1 MPRHRRS
8 HKFARSAGRRP
19 SLIEGL
25 ESRLHLVTHAWN
37 WVAGPGNWGNRANW
51 STNAPITQTA
61 PDFDDTVSIPVSAG
75 TVTVGDAS
83 FKTATID
90 ADVRILG
97 AGTMNVHE
105 RLTMN
110 GTLTVVGGGAFVT
123 RCLFHAPSS
132 VLNGNG
138 TITFENGG
146 GSVGSNSTLNSM
158 TIGSGLTI
166 RTSGSNGSFSL
177 NADARVHATV
187 VVDGASLTFEGTGFT
202 STGPVTVNNAGNLRF
217 VAQKWTNR
225 GTVTMNGGSWTLG
238 GTFRQ
243 SDLGRHIRNA
253 GTITISAGVLEGNL
267 NLNPTTGSWISNN
280 GRLRNGRYTSTGGA
294 VITGGLTLDNY
305 ILGSNFTPTGGIGV
319 ANDLTLEGATLRLNG
334 IDARFSS
341 PTSTIRGNG
350 TIAFSNG
357 SISMF
362 APASNNLTVESGIT
376 MRTVNGNMTIGGNSA
391 PQRLTVHGA
400 VIVSAA
406 NQTFTLSVP
415 NVDFYGEV
423 LIASGA
429 TLNLP
434 GGNSGSF
441 TLMPGSSLVTGS
453 RSQVT
458 APKSVNIQTQNPGRR
473 HAPGSVA
480 MNGGNSTT
488 PLLYEVAGRDF
499 GPSLAGYRDN
509 FAIGVYR
516 PSTSTS
522 YTRLVNNHDNAPGEP
537 EALYADA
544 IALPF
549 STHTLDL
556 NGFNVYTRA
565 LERVGTV
572 LNGTIT
578 VLPDGGP
585 IEFAYP
591 TSGRISA
598 AGQVDNWTFYG
609 RAGQTVSAILNTGTN
624 PSGSAPPPVNPILN
638 FGRLTLLAPTGATL
652 GTASTTNAN
661 VPATISN
668 VTLPED
674 GVYTLRMQANPTQP
688 NSTGHYKL
696 ALYNVTADERPLI
709 LNRPTVGGIETP
721 FSSDRW
727 TFALSA
733 GQQIQF
739 DLLSTDVNGL
749 QFTLEGPNG
758 YVPFSNLTADSALIT
773 IPPGNSGNYVLSVK
787 GSSDQTGRYRFL
799 VRDTSV
805 TPLTL
810 GVPFIG
816 DLPGSGSPRW
826 FKTTLPS
833 TGQLLVTLDDAN
845 NNDRNQVYIRRGD
858 LPTRETYDFRHGT
871 YDADEQIFIPNANAG
886 DWYILVYGDYVP
898 TPSTYTL
905 TAEFSDLRI
914 TANTP
919 DRYGVN
925 NTMTMTLTG
934 GGFEPGTAVKLVGG
948 ATTIDASTVEVD
960 ASTQITATF
969 NLSGAP
975 QRTWN
980 LIVERGAS
988 SFTRPNAFT
997 TLPDLPAKLET
1008 KLVMPAFPTRVSASV
1023 GRVEYANTGNVAM
1036 PAPLLIVQSNDPEGD
1051 QFPILTLDMSR
1062 TVQDFW
1068 STVLPPGTSHRLMML
1083 GSGAVPGVLNPGERM
1098 SIPYNYLG
1106 EKAPFEPTDGNLE
1119 LELLCVHDEAR
1130 PGVRETQI
1138 DWAGLKSALKPAS
1151 VPADIWDAAYE
1162 DITGPL
1168 TTLAAYAD
1176 MLVQQAAY
1184 LGRVGARV
1192 VDVDDIWNFRLQQ
1205 ALGNISSVKVLS
1217 ASIDMQVPT
1226 PGVPITLNRTF
1237 ANGWIDR
1244 NSVGPF
1250 GFGWAVPWTATL
1262 SRGPNNDVLTIN
1274 SAGGGTRVFV
1284 RDGRGSTSLS
1294 PSGSYF
1300 SPAGDASRMRRVST
1314 NVYELRE
1321 PDGTVTR
1328 FRPDGRIDY
1337 TQDRNGNRIT
1347 SGYDASGRLTS
1358 LTSNAGGTIT
1368 LAYNAAGRVESAS
1381 SSTGQTVSYAYDP
1394 GNQFLLSLT
1403 ADDGT
1408 SISYTYDTSSNV
1420 YTRRA
1425 LLSETSGG
1433 TTRVYTYDTQG
1444 RLATTSM
1451 GGTGATSFA
1460 YDIGKVTVT
1469 DALGASSIAFDQN
1482 LRLVRSTD
1490 RAGRVIRYTYGST
1503 GRLQSVIYPD
1513 GSSQRYDWC
1522 DCGALL
1528 GTTDPA
1534 GRTVRFDRHPV
1545 NRFITGVTDP
1555 AGNRT
1560 GMLYDAVGNQ
1570 LAIAPPLGSGESASN
1585 YTASGLP
1592 QSITNRNG
1600 QTATYTYNAF
1610 GRVTQRVGSDGTITN
1625 YAYDTRARL
1634 TSIAV
1639 AGVGTTT
1646 LSYDTAVDGDRVKRV
1661 TYPGGQFVEYDYDND
1676 GRLLA
1681 MRDHSG
1687 FTTRYEYTPAGRLWR
1702 IRDTANSVVTE
1713 YAYDA
1718 AGRKIRVDNA
1728 NGTFTTYAYRPEGDL
1743 LSVQNWKSPGVL
1755 NSSFTYSYDSRS
1767 RIIGVTSLVGTWAY
1781 TYDPAGQVTAATFAS
1796 ADPGV
1801 SNQTLLYTYDA
1812 AGNRVFST
1820 TNGDLRD
1827 YARDGLNRYTQVD
1840 GVTYEYDP
1848 AGNLLFDGTR
1858 RFAYDDRD
1866 RLIRVEA
1873 GGDVHEF
1880 EYNAFGARSATI
1892 VNGVRTNYLTA
1903 PGAFGEVLAEYDD
1916 AGNLLARNL
1925 YGIGLVG
1932 RSVGASGP
1940 LHFFDFD
1947 HQNSVVGLSD
1957 PSGSYVNRYAYD
1969 PFGRSILS
1977 VEGIDNPYEFIGGAG
1992 VRGGEVPGLLTMGAR
2007 QYHLDDGR
2015 FISVDPGGLTSDY
2028 NLYRYAGNSPV
2039 MLIDPEGLRGRPYQV
2054 PHRNY
2059 NPVAPKPKPS
2069 TPDDSSKL
2077 GEFIWD
2083 KANSELQDR
2092 LRGEKS
2098 GWPSLDDAIG
2108 LVIDYYNP
2116 IPDIPEP
2123 GDIFNKILPGTGYG
2137 VELLL
2142 DPEINQHFPAAM
2154 CGLALQR
2161 EFGTINIGAAK
2172 QLAALEGAGG
2182 GSVNAACLDGFPSSE
2197 DTDLGVGDGCDSGV
2211 ISLAPRPLDPNEKK
2225 PQKGFGPEN
2234 RIAIG
2239 EAIEYTV
2246 DFENLG
2252 PGSVDE
2258 NGDPYPVV
2266 AAVAAQR
2273 VAIDDELS
2281 AHLDWSSV
2289 RFTEFA
2295 FGDTIVPVVD
2305 GLGSYSTTVP
2315 VVANGLSYLV
2325 EIDAFVDLESG
2336 VLSVI
2341 FQAVD
2346 PTTGLPPVG
2355 SLGVV
2360 PPEDGSGNGM
2370 GHFKFS
2376 VRPLSTVADGTAIRN
2391 VAIIQFDANDVIPTN
2406 QVNPLDPTQGTDPA
2420 REALVTIDALP
2431 PTVVQTPTFD
2441 LDGPAGPQVRVQFS
2455 EGVIAAELVAGVQ
2468 VLPLTGGI
2476 ALGLTGAT
2484 VDLATGSAVLQLPA
2498 SLPDGRYRLV
2508 LPASAV
2514 VDGVGRPSVDS
2525 DVTLDFAFMAGDGNG
2540 DGSVT
2545 IADFS
2550 VMAARFNFPGK
2561 FSEGD
2566 FNYSGVV
2573 DIADFSILA
2582 GKFNTS
2588 LPASAARAPATATPP
2603 ASSVRSFARQPLAPA
2618 LPVTFSGRAID
2629 RRFLAELLN

>member
-1 MPRHRRS
+1 
-8 HKFARSAGRRP
+8 
-19 SLIEGL
+19 
-25 ESRLHLVTHAWN
+25 
-37 WVAGPGNWGNRANW
+37 
-51 STNAPITQTA
+51 
-61 PDFDDTVSIPVSAG
+61 
-75 TVTVGDAS
+75 
-83 FKTATID
+83 
-90 ADVRILG
+90 
-97 AGTMNVHE
+97 
-105 RLTMN
+105 LTLN

-123 RCLFHAPSS
+123 RCLFNAPSS
-132 VLNGNG
+132 VLDG
-138 TITFENGG
+138 TGTVAFENGG
-146 GSVGSNSTLNSM
+146 GTVGTNSVQNSLSVGSG
-158 TIGSGLTI
+158 ITI
-166 RTSGSNGSFSL
+166 RTNSSNGRFSL
-177 NADARVHATV
+177 NGNSQLNASV
-187 VVDGASLTFEGTGFT
+187 VVDGSTLTFEGTRFT
-202 STGPVTVNNAGNLRF
+202 SRGSITINNAGNLQTIASR
-217 VAQKWTNR
+217 WTNL
-225 GTVTMNGGSWTLG
+225 GTVTMNGGTWTLG

-243 SDLGRHIRNA
+243 SDMGRYVRNA

-267 NLNPTTGSWISNN
+267 NLTPATGSMVSNN
-280 GRLRNGRYTSTGGA
+280 ARLLNGRYTSTGGA
-294 VITGGLTLDNY
+294 VVTGGLTLDNY
-305 ILGSNFTPTGGIGV
+305 ILGSNFTPTGSISV
-319 ANDLTLEGATLRLNG
+319 ANDLTLEGTTFRLNG

-341 PTSTIRGNG
+341 TNSTVKGHG
-350 TIAFSNG
+350 TIEFSNG

-362 APASNNLTVESGIT
+362 APSSLNLTIESGIT
-376 MRTVNGNMTIGGNSA
+376 LRTVSGNMTIGGNSGS
-391 PQRLTVHGA
+391 QRLAFRGP

-406 NQTFTLSVP
+406 GQTFNLSVP
-415 NVDFYGEV
+415 NAAFYNEV
-423 LIASGA
+423 SIASGA
-429 TLNLP
+429 NLSLP

-441 TLMPGSSLVTGS
+441 NFLPGSSLVTGS
-453 RSQVT
+453 RTQIST
-458 APKSVNIQTQNPGRR
+458 PKSINVQTQNPGRK
-473 HAPGSVA
+473 HAPGIVA
-480 MNGGNSTT
+480 MNGGTSST
-488 PLLYEVAGRDF
+488 PLLYEVAGRDL
-499 GPSLAGYRDN
+499 GTSLAGYRDN
-509 FAIGVYR
+509 FAVGVFR
-516 PSTSTS
+516 TNTSS
-522 YTRLVNNHDNAPGEP
+522 SFVRLVDNHDNTLGIGA

-544 IALPF
+544 IDLPGM
-549 STHTLDL
+549 TLDL
-556 NGFNVYTRA
+556 NGFKVYTRS
-565 LERVGTV
+565 LEAGTV

-609 RAGQTVSAILNTGTN
+609 RAGQTVSAIINTGTN
-624 PSGSAPPPVNPILN
+624 PSASAPGPVNPILN
-638 FGRLTLLAPTGATL
+638 FGRLTLLSPSGATL

-668 VTLPED
+668 ITLAND
-674 GVYTLRMQANPTQP
+674 GIYTLRMQANPTAP

-696 ALYNVTADERPLI
+696 ALYNVGFDEQPLV
-709 LNRPTVGGIETP
+709 LNRPTVGAIETP
-721 FSSDRW
+721 FSGDRW
-727 TFALSA
+727 TFSLSA
-733 GQQIQF
+733 GQQVQF
-739 DLLSTDVNGL
+739 DLLSADVNGL

-758 YVPFSNLTADSALIT
+758 YVAFSNLTNDSTLIT
-773 IPPGNSGNYVLSVK
+773 IPPGNGGNYVLSVK

-810 GVPFIG
+810 GVPFTG

-845 NNDRNQVYIRRGD
+845 NNNQNQVYVRRGD
-858 LPTRETYDFRHGT
+858 LPTRETYDFRYAT
-871 YDADEQIFIPNANAG
+871 YDADQQIFIPNANAG
-886 DWYILVYGDYVP
+886 DWFILVYGDYVP
-898 TPSTYTL
+898 APSTYSL
-905 TAEFSDLRI
+905 EAEFSDLRI

-919 DRYGVN
+919 DRYGVDN
-925 NTMTMTLTG
+925 IVTLTIAG

-948 ATTIDASTVEVD
+948 TTTINASTVEVD

-969 NLSGAP
+969 NLTGAP
-975 QRTWN
+975 PRTWD
-980 LIVERGAS
+980 LVVERAAL
-988 SFTRPNAFT
+988 SFTRPNAFI
-997 TLPDLPAKLET
+997 TLPNLPAKLET

-1036 PAPLLIVQSNDPEGD
+1036 SAPLLIVQSNDPEGD
-1051 QFPILTLDMSR
+1051 QFPILTLDMTR

-1083 GSGAVPGVLNPGERM
+1083 GSGAVPGMLNPGERM

-1106 EKAPFEPTDGNLE
+1106 EKAPFEPTDNNLE

-1130 PGVRETQI
+1130 EGVREAQI
-1138 DWAGLKSALKPAS
+1138 DWAGLKSALKPSS
-1151 VPADIWDAAYE
+1151 VPADIWDAAYA
-1162 DITGPL
+1162 DVTGPL

-1176 MLVQQAAY
+1176 MLVLQAAY
-1184 LGRVGARV
+1184 LGRAGVRV

-1217 ASIDMQVPT
+1217 ESIDMQVPT
-1226 PGVPITLNRTF
+1226 PGVPVTLDRTF

-1244 NSVGPF
+1244 NADGPF

-1294 PSGSYF
+1294 PSGNYF
-1300 SPAGDASRMRRVST
+1300 SSAGDASKMRRVTT

-1321 PDGTVTR
+1321 IDGTVTR

-1358 LTSNAGGTIT
+1358 LTSNSGGTIT

-1381 SSTGQTVSYAYDP
+1381 SSTGQTLAYAYDP

-1408 SISYTYDTSSNV
+1408 SIGYTYDTSSDL

-1433 TTRVYTYDTQG
+1433 TTRVYTYDSQG

-1451 GGTGATSFA
+1451 GGAGATSFA
-1460 YDIGKVTVT
+1460 YNLGAVTVT
-1469 DALGASSIAFDQN
+1469 DTLGPSSIAFDHK

-1490 RAGRVIRYTYGST
+1490 RAGRVIRYTYGSA
-1503 GRLQSVIYPD
+1503 GQLQSVIYPD
-1513 GSSQRYDWC
+1513 GATQRYDWC
-1522 DCGALL
+1522 ACGALL

-1545 NRFITGVTDP
+1545 NRLITGVTDP

-1560 GMLYDAVGNQ
+1560 GMLYDAIGNP
-1570 LAIAPPLGSGESASN
+1570 LAIAPPLGSGENASN

-1592 QSITNRNG
+1592 QAITNRNG

-1610 GRVTQRVGSDGTITN
+1610 GRVTQRVGADGGTTN
-1625 YAYDTRARL
+1625 YTYDTRARL

-1639 AGVGTTT
+1639 VGVGTTT

-1661 TYPGGQFVEYDYDND
+1661 TYPGGRFVEYDYDND

-1681 MRDHSG
+1681 MRDQSG

-1702 IRDTANSVVTE
+1702 IRDTAGALVTE
-1713 YAYDA
+1713 YGYDA
-1718 AGRKIRVDNA
+1718 AGRKSRVDNA

-1755 NSSFTYSYDSRS
+1755 NSSFTYAYDARS

-1781 TYDPAGQVTAATFAS
+1781 TYDPAGQITAATFAS

-1801 SNQTLLYTYDA
+1801 SNQQLLYTYDA

-1820 TNGDLRD
+1820 ANGELRD
-1827 YARDGLNRYTQVD
+1827 YNRDALNRYTQVD
-1840 GVTYEYDP
+1840 GVTYEYDL

-1858 RFAYDDRD
+1858 RFTYDDRD

-1892 VNGVRTNYLTA
+1892 VNGARTNYLTA
-1903 PGAFGEVLAEYDD
+1903 PGAFGEVLAEYDA

-1947 HQNSVVGLSD
+1947 HQNSVAGLSD

-1969 PFGRSILS
+1969 TFGRSILH
-1977 VEGIDNPYEFIGGAG
+1977 VEGIDNPYEFVGGAG
-1992 VRGGEVPGLLTMGAR
+1992 VRGGEVPGMLTMGAR

-2015 FISVDPGGLTSDY
+2015 FTGVDPGGLTSDY
-2028 NLYRYAGNSPV
+2028 NLYRYASNSPV

-2059 NPVAPKPKPS
+2059 NPLAPKPKPS

-2092 LRGEKS
+2092 LKGEKS
-2098 GWPSLDDAIG
+2098 GWPGIDDAIG

-2142 DPEINQHFPAAM
+2142 DPEVNQHFPAAM

-2172 QLAALEGAGG
+2172 QLAALEGTGG

-2197 DTDLGVGDGCDSGV
+2197 DADLGIGDACGSGV
-2211 ISLAPRPLDPNEKK
+2211 VSLAPRPLDPNEKK
-2225 PQKGFGPEN
+2225 PQQGFGPEN
-2234 RIAIG
+2234 RIAIDDT
-2239 EAIEYTV
+2239 IEYTV
-2246 DFENLG
+2246 DYENLG

-2273 VAIDDELS
+2273 VAIDDQLS
-2281 AHLDWSSV
+2281 PHLDWSTV

-2295 FGDTIVPVVD
+2295 FGDTIIPVADGDGSASIIVPAEAA
-2305 GLGSYSTTVP
+2305 G
-2315 VVANGLSYLV
+2315 VAYVV
-2325 EIDAFVDLESG
+2325 EINAFVDLASG

-2346 PTTGLPPVG
+2346 PLTGLPPVG

-2376 VRPLSTVADGTAIRN
+2376 VRPLGTVPDGTAIRN

-2420 REALVTIDALP
+2420 REALVTIDAAAP
-2431 PTVVQTPTFD
+2431 AVAGATGFVVDAASPAVTVP
-2441 LDGPAGPQVRVQFS
+2441 FS
-2455 EGVIAAELVAGVQ
+2455 EAVVG
-2468 VLPLTGGI
+2468 VLPSNLLVQNLTTPG
-2476 ALGLTGAT
+2476 TAT
-2484 VDLATGSAVLQLPA
+2484 VTGVSFAGNVVSFTLPGL
-2498 SLPDGRYRLV
+2498 LPDGNYAVTL
-2508 LPASAV
+2508 LPDGIT
-2514 VDGVGRPSVDS
+2514 DGVGFPLAGGAAGEFFFLAGDANRDRSVD
-2525 DVTLDFAFMAGDGNG
+2525 
-2540 DGSVT
+2540 

-2550 VMAARFNFPGK
+2550 VLAARFNQPGV

-2566 FNYSGVV
+2566 FNYSGTVE
-2573 DIADFSILA
+2573 IGDFALLA
-2582 GKFNTS
+2582 GKFNTT
-2588 LPASAARAPATATPP
+2588 LPPVPRGVAPEAFVPATARRSTAVP
-2603 ASSVRSFARQPLAPA
+2603 AAFAGRPFATRPFERIASDWVADPRQPLFA
-2618 LPVTFSGRAID
+2618 
-2629 RRFLAELLN
+2629 